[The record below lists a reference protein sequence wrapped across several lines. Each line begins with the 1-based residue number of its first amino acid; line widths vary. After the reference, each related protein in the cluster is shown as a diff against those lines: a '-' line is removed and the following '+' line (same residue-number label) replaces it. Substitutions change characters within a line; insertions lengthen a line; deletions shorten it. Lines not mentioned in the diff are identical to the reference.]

1 MAREPKKLNLKSKI
15 NIEKVDDKIEINIKT
30 IKKEPKKLNLK
41 SKVEN
46 RKKIEEI
53 IKTEKTISK
62 KEKDEALNKYI
73 EDTLIQAEENIKK
86 DKENE
91 VVVEKETEK
100 SLEEIADE
108 NVEKEMKDI
117 IKESEDTATKE
128 GVKEE
133 AAEVVEE
140 TTTEEAPAE
149 TPEEAKEEIVTEEPS
164 TEEVVS
170 ETEIIDNPSIETEIT
185 EETSA
190 SNDTEDEAI
199 EITDDAIDDVI
210 DFSNNEEDKQ
220 YALNELAN
228 GLNKFSEV
236 KNSFVEENITNND
249 TKDIIE
255 TSAETKKS
263 TPIPIET
270 KQETLSAETIA
281 LLKEIIVQNNM
292 SQSNRIKRKRVNSDS
307 EMEVE
312 IATHLNNTSSEDE
325 IDNLS
330 TSMTTYSHGL
340 TDEEIKTMSFADI
353 LKVILQ
359 DADVTDINFNG
370 KDLFIQNNK
379 KGRYLFSREI
389 KSSTIENFVRD
400 IVNTLNNQFNT
411 ENPIVD
417 CEIVDAYSE
426 SHNKVLRLNAVHESI
441 SPYGNTMSIRITQP
455 ALRLNEADDK
465 FASEAVFKL
474 LEAMIR
480 GNLNILISGR
490 TGSGKTELQK
500 FLIKNI
506 RDAETIVLI
515 EDTKDTNLKD
525 LYPEKN
531 ITSWITN
538 SKIKNPINFDSLIKA
553 SLRNN
558 PDWIIISETRGS
570 EAYSMIKS
578 GLSGHKIITTLH
590 SDSAETNVDRLIHM
604 CKEEYDLDQLL
615 LGQMITSV
623 FDVGVHLDYD
633 VTDNGIIRYVCE
645 IVEYKGYDEDGV
657 DVEKIFEVALQP
669 VKKADG
675 TFTYQKVYKYGKLSE
690 ELFSKLAKKKVLTPE
705 ISRFIKEEYYGKEI
719 K

>member
-15 NIEKVDDKIEINIKT
+15 NIEKVDDKIETNIKT

-46 RKKIEEI
+46 KEKIEKI
-53 IKTEKTISK
+53 IKTEETISK
-62 KEKDEALNKYI
+62 KEKDKALNKYI
-73 EDTLIQAEENIKK
+73 EDTLIQAEESIKK

-91 VVVEKETEK
+91 VIAKEETEK

-108 NVEKEMKDI
+108 SIEQEMKDV
-117 IKESEDTATKE
+117 TKE
-128 GVKEE
+128 LEDR
-133 AAEVVEE
+133 
-140 TTTEEAPAE
+140 
-149 TPEEAKEEIVTEEPS
+149 VTEEKVTEAEVENTEIPVID
-164 TEEVVS
+164 TEEV
-170 ETEIIDNPSIETEIT
+170 TPETEIT
-185 EETSA
+185 EDSSVEPENIEETSA
-190 SNDTEDEAI
+190 SNDTENEAI
-199 EITDDAIDDVI
+199 ETTDDAIDDVI

-236 KNSFVEENITNND
+236 KNSSVEEDITNND

-255 TSAETKKS
+255 TSVETKKS
-263 TPIPIET
+263 TPVPIET

-281 LLKEIIVQNNM
+281 LLKEIVVQNNM
-292 SQSNRIKRKRVNSDS
+292 SQSNRIKRKRVNNDS

-353 LKVILQ
+353 LKVILK

-389 KSSTIENFVRD
+389 KSSTIENFVKD

-455 ALRLNEADDK
+455 ALRLSEADDK

-675 TFTYQKVYKYGKLSE
+675 TFTYQKVYKYGKISE